1 MKKVPSI
8 KGKIIKGINMKMI
21 LVFTVTAMFLL
32 INTGCSMAENTIKN
46 IGTTESTF
54 YSEDEQEINDNLNVK
69 EDEAAKT
76 QTNMNYNEGHMKLQE
91 VMNEINE
98 HSSNL
103 DRGAY
108 IGFEY
113 STGQL
118 YSYLLAL
125 NYRGEDLLDPTY
137 IYKYSYKS
145 FEELSSAYHE
155 NVDFTSIK
163 LTNLKHEDFE
173 IFIEI
178 AYTNKKTNSTS
189 FLNYHLNYGK
199 HGLID
204 NSIF

>member
-1 MKKVPSI
+1 MKTAPSI
-8 KGKIIKGINMKMI
+8 KGKIIKNKNTKKI
-21 LVFTVTAMFLL
+21 LVFIVTAMFLFL
-32 INTGCSMAENTIKN
+32 TTGCSMAEDTVKN
-46 IGTTESTF
+46 IETTESTF
-54 YSEDEQEINDNLNVK
+54 YSGDEQEINEINVQGVK
-69 EDEAAKT
+69 AAKI
-76 QTNMNYNEGHMKLQE
+76 QTNMNYNEGHIKLQE

-103 DRGAY
+103 DRGPY
-108 IGFEY
+108 IGFQY

-125 NYRGEDLLDPTY
+125 NYNEGDLLDPTY
-137 IYKYSYKS
+137 IYKYNYKS
-145 FEELSSAYHE
+145 FEELSSAYYE
-155 NVDFTSIK
+155 NVDFTSVK
-163 LTNLKHEDFE
+163 LSNLMHEDYE

-189 FLNYHLNYGK
+189 FLNYHLNYDK